1 MTPKANAVRFRAF
14 VRAGHKEHAVEVPF
28 DPAERW
34 NVATQP
40 IRPGRR
46 GYAVAAAI
54 EGCGF
59 ASHVVARSKKFWLLL
74 PALVALATNVKEG
87 DEVDV
92 WIEPGA
98 AR

>member
-1 MTPKANAVRFRAF
+1 MATAVNALRFRAI
-14 VRAGHKEHAVEVPF
+14 VRSGHKENAVEVPF

-34 NVATQP
+34 NLAPQP

-46 GYAVAAAI
+46 GFAVAASI
-54 EGCGF
+54 DGCRF

-74 PALVALATNVKEG
+74 PPLVAIATNVRAG

-92 WIEPGA
+92 WIEPYST
-98 AR
+98 R